1 MLTPKI
7 IDLKKSLMDM
17 AGYIQKMIELCITS
31 MEDMN
36 TLILDDVAYYENKV
50 NRLELEIDDRC
61 AALIALYQPE
71 AKDLRY
77 VLMIIK
83 MNNDF
88 ERLGDLAYKIAD
100 SLKAMKDDSLIFS
113 MKELYEMAKK
123 SYAMLQDSIMAF
135 TDEDVATSK
144 TIGGRDNEVDKLY
157 EDLYTHI
164 KDILKDTTNNIE
176 PSLHIL
182 RIASK
187 FERIADLAT
196 NIGESTI
203 YLVEGTVIK
212 HHIQEN

>member
-1 MLTPKI
+1 MLTNKI
-7 IDLKKSLMDM
+7 IDLKKSLMNM
-17 AGYIQKMIELCITS
+17 AGYTQKMIELCINS

-36 TLILDDVAYYENKV
+36 IDLLEDVTYYEDKV

-61 AALIALYQPE
+61 TALIALYQPE

-77 VLMIIK
+77 ILMIIK

-88 ERLGDLAYKIAD
+88 ERLGDLAFKISH

-113 MKELYEMAKK
+113 MTELYDMAKK
-123 SYAMLQDSIMAF
+123 SYSMLKDSIMAF
-135 TDEDVATSK
+135 TDEDLDLSK
-144 TIGGRDNEVDKLY
+144 TIGSRDNEVDELYVKLY
-157 EDLYTHI
+157 VHI
-164 KDILKDTTNNIE
+164 KNILKDTTNNIE

-196 NIGESTI
+196 NISESTI

-212 HHIQEN
+212 HNYLEN

>member
-17 AGYIQKMIELCITS
+17 AGYIQKMIEICITS
-31 MEDMN
+31 MKDMN
-36 TLILDDVAYYENKV
+36 VENLEDVAYYENKV
-50 NRLELEIDDRC
+50 NELELEIDDRC

-77 VLMIIK
+77 ILMIIK

-100 SLKAMKDDSLIFS
+100 SLLALKDDTLILK
-113 MKELYEMAKK
+113 MDELFQMAKK
-123 SYAMLQDSIMAF
+123 SSSMLRDSIIAF
-135 TDEDVATSK
+135 TDEDTETSK
-144 TIGGRDNEVDKLY
+144 TIGARDDEVDKLY

-164 KDILKDTTNNIE
+164 KRILRDTDNNVE

-187 FERIADLAT
+187 FERIADLST
-196 NIGESTI
+196 NISESTI
-203 YLVEGTVIK
+203 YLVDGDVIK
-212 HHIQEN
+212 HKS

>member
-17 AGYIQKMIELCITS
+17 AGYIQKMIEICITS
-31 MEDMN
+31 MKDMN
-36 TLILDDVAYYENKV
+36 VENLEDVAYYENKV
-50 NRLELEIDDRC
+50 NELELEIDDRC

-77 VLMIIK
+77 ILMIIK

-100 SLKAMKDDSLIFS
+100 SLLALKDDTLILK
-113 MKELYEMAKK
+113 MDELSQMAKK
-123 SYAMLQDSIMAF
+123 SYSMLRDSIIAF
-135 TDEDVATSK
+135 TDEDTETSK
-144 TIGGRDNEVDKLY
+144 TIGARDDEVDKLY
-157 EDLYTHI
+157 EELYTHI
-164 KDILKDTTNNIE
+164 KKILRDTDNNVE

-187 FERIADLAT
+187 FERIADLST
-196 NIGESTI
+196 NISESTI
-203 YLVEGTVIK
+203 YLVDGDVIK
-212 HHIQEN
+212 HKS

>member
-17 AGYIQKMIELCITS
+17 AGYIQKMIELCISS

-36 TLILDDVAYYENKV
+36 IDILEDVAYYEDKV

-88 ERLGDLAYKIAD
+88 ERLGDLAYKISH
-100 SLKAMKDDSLIFS
+100 SLQAMKDDSLIFS
-113 MKELYEMAKK
+113 MVELYEMAKK
-123 SYAMLQDSIMAF
+123 SYSMLQDSIMAF
-135 TDEDVATSK
+135 TDEDVATSR
-144 TIGGRDNEVDKLY
+144 TIGNRDNEVDKLY
-157 EDLYTHI
+157 EELYVRI
-164 KDILKDTTNNIE
+164 KNILKDTTNNIE

-196 NIGESTI
+196 NISESTI

-212 HHIQEN
+212 HNIQEI

>member
-17 AGYIQKMIELCITS
+17 AGYIQKMIEICISS
-31 MEDMN
+31 MKDMN
-36 TLILDDVAYYENKV
+36 IDSLEDVSYYENKV
-50 NRLELEIDDRC
+50 NDLELEIDDRC
-61 AALIALYQPE
+61 TALIALYQPE

-77 VLMIIK
+77 ILMIIK

-88 ERLGDLAYKIAD
+88 ERLGDLAFKIAD
-100 SLKAMKDDSLIFS
+100 SLKALKDDNLIFK
-113 MKELYEMAKK
+113 MEELYEMAQK
-123 SYAMLQDSIMAF
+123 SYSMLKDSIMAF
-135 TDEDVATSK
+135 TDEDTETSK
-144 TIGGRDNEVDKLY
+144 AIGARDNEVDALY

-164 KDILKDTTNNIE
+164 KAILRDTDNNVE

-203 YLVEGTVIK
+203 YLVDGDVIK
-212 HHIQEN
+212 HHSKEL

>member
-17 AGYIQKMIELCITS
+17 AGYIQKMIEICITS
-31 MEDMN
+31 MKDMN
-36 TLILDDVAYYENKV
+36 VENLEDVAYYENKV
-50 NRLELEIDDRC
+50 NELELEIDDRC

-77 VLMIIK
+77 ILMIIK

-100 SLKAMKDDSLIFS
+100 SLLALKDDTLILK
-113 MKELYEMAKK
+113 MDELSQMAKK
-123 SYAMLQDSIMAF
+123 SYSMLRDSIIAF
-135 TDEDVATSK
+135 TDEDTETSK
-144 TIGGRDNEVDKLY
+144 TIGARDDEVDSLY

-164 KDILKDTTNNIE
+164 KRILRDTDNNVE

-187 FERIADLAT
+187 FERIADLST
-196 NIGESTI
+196 NISESTI
-203 YLVEGTVIK
+203 YLVDGDVIK
-212 HHIQEN
+212 HKS

>member
-7 IDLKKSLMDM
+7 INLKKSLMDM
-17 AGYIQKMIELCITS
+17 AGYIQKMIELCIIA
-31 MEDMN
+31 MDDMN
-36 TLILDDVAYYENKV
+36 IELLEDVAYYEDKV

-77 VLMIIK
+77 ILMIIK

-88 ERLGDLAYKIAD
+88 ERLGDLAFKISH

-113 MKELYEMAKK
+113 MRELYEMAKK
-123 SYAMLQDSIMAF
+123 SYSMLQDSIMAF
-135 TDEDVATSK
+135 IDEDVVSSR
-144 TIGGRDNEVDKLY
+144 TIGNRDNEVDKLY
-157 EDLYTHI
+157 EELYAHI
-164 KDILKDTTNNIE
+164 KNILKDTANNIE

-196 NIGESTI
+196 NISESTI

-212 HHIQEN
+212 HNLQEL